1 MNFDIEKI
9 SAIACYRLLI
19 GAVVPRPIAWV
30 STLSE
35 SGVANLAPYS
45 FFTVASCA
53 PPVLAFVQVIPR
65 DNTEKDTLRNLRQT
79 KQCVVN
85 VVSAENA
92 EVMNASCADYPSDI
106 SEFDAVG
113 IPFVASHS
121 VSPPGVANAQ
131 VRFECTLREIQCI
144 ANQPMGGNLILLD
157 VVNIFVDDAVL
168 RDGNIDTMALDAIGR
183 LAGDSYANTRQTFDL
198 ARPMLTKP
206 LKKKTP

>member
-1 MNFDIEKI
+1 M
-9 SAIACYRLLI
+9 ACYRLLI

-35 SGVANLAPYS
+35 GGVTNLAPFS

-53 PPVLAFVQVIPR
+53 PPVLAFAQVNPR
-65 DNTEKDTLRNLRQT
+65 DNSDKDTLRNLRET

-85 VVSAENA
+85 VVGFNNA
-92 EVMNASCADYPSDI
+92 GVMNASCADYPPEV

-113 IPFVASHS
+113 IATVASLS

-131 VRFECTLREIQCI
+131 VRFECTLREIKCI
-144 ANQPMGGNLILLD
+144 ADQPMGGNLILLD

-198 ARPMLTKP
+198 ARPVIAKP
-206 LKKKTP
+206 VAD